1 MPATTPRRADD
12 QMLRISVIVPALNEE
27 HHLAATLASVKLSS
41 ADELIVA
48 DGGSQDSTMTVASQ
62 FTPHVLACP
71 AGRARQMNRAAQQA
85 QGDILLF
92 LHADTLLPPGGLD
105 LVRAAMRSP
114 QVVGGS
120 FRLAFLPSTLGLRVV
135 AWGTNL
141 RTRFGKLPF
150 GDQALF
156 VRRTLFEALG
166 GYADMPFLEDVWLVR
181 RLRRHGRLAL
191 IPRAVHTSGRRWQR
205 HGLVSTTL
213 RNNVVLALYWCGV
226 SPTTLKRLYR

>member
-120 FRLAFLPSTLGLRVV
+120 FRLAFLPSTPGLRVV
-135 AWGTNL
+135 AWGANL